1 MLKKLYFMQDGAAPF
16 TAISSKYALSD
27 IFQDRLIRKVFS
39 IIWPPYSPDL
49 TPIDFWLWPKLK
61 AIIFSKRHKPL
72 TSVRGLKLA
81 IMHGFRRL
89 QSENFYHVAL
99 PIKKNVKLLC

>member
-1 MLKKLYFMQDGAAPF
+1 MPADRQSYQEYILWFGEELKRRRMLKKSYFIQDAAAPH
-16 TAISSKYALSD
+16 TAISSKYVSSD
-27 IFQDRLIRKVFS
+27 IFQDRLKGKVFS

-72 TSVRGLKLA
+72 TS
-81 IMHGFRRL
+81 
-89 QSENFYHVAL
+89 AL
-99 PIKKNVKLLC
+99 LLGG